1 MRHFNVDPV
10 LKIDETFYKQ
20 AESML
25 SLESLLVKGGGVIGS
40 SSLHGVY
47 VQTEIQVIYNPAVQN
62 MIHF

>member
-1 MRHFNVDPV
+1 
-10 LKIDETFYKQ
+10 
-20 AESML
+20 ML